1 MKNISEDKTMNVFD
15 IFVDSAANLPDSIRS
30 ERNINVIPYN
40 YIINGKEYPC
50 LEEGVP
56 FTESA
61 KKFYS
66 AMRAGADAKTS
77 LIGEERFIEAV
88 TPSLEAGRD
97 VVILTIASGISG
109 THQQAK
115 AAVKTLSEKYPKRTI
130 EAVDSANASL
140 GEGLLAIKA
149 ADLRDMGQSAEA
161 TAKWLK
167 DNAYKMNSYLT
178 VGDLKYLRRSGR
190 ISTAL
195 AVAGT
200 LLSIKPI
207 IKADGGALPKLAFAG
222 REHGRK
228 KAISALV
235 RYFAENVEHPET
247 QTIAIAH
254 ADCEDDAHTLADMLK
269 EYGVQDIIIE
279 YYDIC
284 TGAHAGP
291 GTLAVFF
298 MGKDRR
304 GELAPK
310 AQKAVLRK
318 RVTEPTN

>member
-1 MKNISEDKTMNVFD
+1 MSNFD
-15 IFVDSAANLPDSIRS
+15 IYVDSAANLPDEIRNS
-30 ERNINVIPYN
+30 RDIRVIAYH
-40 YIINGKEYPC
+40 YIIDGKEYPC

-61 KKFYS
+61 KKFYGL
-66 AMRAGADAKTS
+66 MRAGAEAKTS

-109 THQQAK
+109 TFRQAQ
-115 AAVKTLSEKYPKRTI
+115 AAQKTLSERFPDRTV
-130 EAVDSANASL
+130 AALDSANASL
-140 GEGLLAIKA
+140 GEGLLAVKL
-149 ADLRDMGQSAEA
+149 ADLRDMGESAESA
-161 TAKWLK
+161 ADWLLN
-167 DNAYKMNSYLT
+167 NAYKMNSYLT
-178 VGDLKYLRRSGR
+178 VGDLKYLRRGGR

-207 IKADGGALPKLAFAG
+207 IKADGGASPKLTFAG
-222 REHGRK
+222 KEHGRK

-235 RYFAENVEHPET
+235 KAFAENAVHPET
-247 QTIAIAH
+247 QTIAVAH
-254 ADCEDDAHTLADMLK
+254 ADCEEEALALAETLKGM
-269 EYGVQDIIIE
+269 GVKDVIIE

-304 GELAPK
+304 GEAAARVPLSF
-310 AQKAVLRK
+310 RK
-318 RVTEPTN
+318 KVKETV